1 MLSGH
6 IGPVISIC
14 YFPDK
19 EKIISVSLDNTL
31 KVWNSSMRNNIKKRL
46 INQSQIYA
54 TCFSPDGKTFI
65 SGSQDNTLKIFD
77 SYTG

>member
-46 INQSQIYA
+46 INQS
-54 TCFSPDGKTFI
+54 
-65 SGSQDNTLKIFD
+65 
-77 SYTG
+77 